1 MATGFEINKLFIAKD
16 DPMMHIRYA
25 KFLTGKEFWNSFAVV
40 RLFLVSVV
48 LE

>member
-1 MATGFEINKLFIAKD
+1 MY
-16 DPMMHIRYA
+16 IREA

-48 LE
+48 E